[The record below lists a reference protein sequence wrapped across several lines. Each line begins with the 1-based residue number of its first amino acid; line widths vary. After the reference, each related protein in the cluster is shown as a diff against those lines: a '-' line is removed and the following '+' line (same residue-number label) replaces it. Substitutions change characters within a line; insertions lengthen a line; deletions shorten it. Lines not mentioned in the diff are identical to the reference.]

1 MSPVHPAP
9 EDPVLDITGC
19 RRKEARFLHKVW
31 YCPKVV
37 IIFLREVNVDDL
49 WGMRAVVVKS
59 RCFRMGICFGGAK
72 EWGEVGNLR
81 RPFGWVT
88 NFFIEL

>member
-31 YCPKVV
+31 YRPKVV
-37 IIFLREVNVDDL
+37 IIFLREVNADDL

-59 RCFRMGICFGGAK
+59 RCFRMGICF
-72 EWGEVGNLR
+72 R
-81 RPFGWVT
+81 RVKG
-88 NFFIEL
+88 